1 MVIDSANIIDIITAM
16 TIKESVERIINH
28 LPDNATMDDVNYH
41 LYVYEKIKQAD
52 DSEIKFG
59 LIDDTIAREIISKC
73 LG

>member
-1 MVIDSANIIDIITAM
+1 M

-52 DSEIKFG
+52 DGEIKFG
-59 LIDDTIAREIISKC
+59 LIDDNIAREMISKC

>member
-1 MVIDSANIIDIITAM
+1 M
-16 TIKESVERIINH
+16 TIKESVEKIINH

-52 DSEIKFG
+52 DSEIEFG
-59 LIDDTIAREIISKC
+59 LIDDSVARGMIAKC